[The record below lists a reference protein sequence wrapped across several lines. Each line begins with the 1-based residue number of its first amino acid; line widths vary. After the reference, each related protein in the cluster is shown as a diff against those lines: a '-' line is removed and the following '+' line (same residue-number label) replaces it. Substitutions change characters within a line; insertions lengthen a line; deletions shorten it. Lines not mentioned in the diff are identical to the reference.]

1 MNILMNIN
9 MNINFLKA
17 LGMAA
22 ALLFLSQYALAQT
35 SIWIEPE
42 SQMALADQYFE
53 TGQYFLAIPEYERFV
68 HFFPQNQGVRRALF
82 QIGKCYLKLKQYP
95 RARDAF
101 DRLVERYE
109 SGEYVNKAYFLIAE
123 SFTREKKTGPALNH
137 LRNLIALSEDP
148 AIRDEAHYR
157 LGWLY
162 IEKGQWE
169 RAKENLARIRDSQQA
184 QYRLNSLFSQ
194 LKKADRIPQKSPWL
208 AGLFS
213 VVPGGGFLY
222 CGRYRDALTA
232 FLFNSALMLAAYES
246 FDQDLPALGGVIA
259 FVELGFYAGN
269 IYGGISSAHKYNRSQ
284 TRHFIRGLRENSRLS
299 LSVGRE
305 RMALSFSWR
314 F

>member
-1 MNILMNIN
+1 MY
-9 MNINFLKA
+9 INFLKPLLIA
-17 LGMAA
+17 VG
-22 ALLFLSQYALAQT
+22 LLFLSQHALART
-35 SIWIEPE
+35 SVWIEPE
-42 SQMALADQYFE
+42 SQMALADRYFE

-82 QIGKCYLKLKQYP
+82 QIGRSYFKMKQYP

-109 SGEYVNKAYFLIAE
+109 SGEYVDKAYFLIAE
-123 SFTREKKTGPALNH
+123 CFVREKKTGPALNH
-137 LRNLIALSEDP
+137 LRNLIALSDDP
-148 AIRDEAHYR
+148 AIQDEAHYR

-169 RAKENLARIRDSQQA
+169 RAKENLARIGDARQA

-194 LKKADRIPQKSPWL
+194 LKKAEQIPQKSPGL

-246 FDQDLPALGGVIA
+246 FDKDLPALGGVIA

-269 IYGGISSAHKYNRSQ
+269 IYGGISSAHKYNRAQ
-284 TRHFIRGLRENSRLS
+284 TRHFIRGLREKSGLTLS
-299 LSVGRE
+299 IGKE
-305 RMALSFSWR
+305 RMALAFSWR